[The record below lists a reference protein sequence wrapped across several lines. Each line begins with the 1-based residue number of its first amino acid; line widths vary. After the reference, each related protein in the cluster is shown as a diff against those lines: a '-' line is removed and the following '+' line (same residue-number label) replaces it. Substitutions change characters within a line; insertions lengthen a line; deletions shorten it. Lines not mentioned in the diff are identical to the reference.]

1 MPVLVIAQKETLAV
15 SVQRSVQEQAH
26 ELEVSH
32 FFEAAVSR
40 LHRAAYDSEF
50 AAFHFL
56 TQKVIFRIQRLLVK
70 SSQRIE
76 PSSVE
81 KHEHAGAER
90 FVETRELLHEV
101 ISVIERL
108 IPNRAAGTN
117 DVCRNAMKIPSR
129 G

>member
-56 TQKVIFRIQRLLVK
+56 TQKVIFRIQYLLVK
-70 SSQRIE
+70 SSKRVE
-76 PSSVE
+76 SSPVE
-81 KHEHAGAER
+81 EHVHARAER
-90 FVETRELLHEV
+90 FVKARELLHEV
-101 ISVIERL
+101 IAVVECP
-108 IPNRAAGTN
+108 IPGRALGAH
-117 DVCRNAMKIPSR
+117 DVCGNAVKIPSL